1 MSFKVRR
8 LRLQTP
14 FCTDCLALL
23 GLSVCLAIIIL
34 YYLSPLEQSHSKME
48 LTRAQ
53 KHLKEIVKL
62 DQEKQELSLQLEY
75 DDM

>member
-1 MSFKVRR
+1 MSFNRKIR
-8 LRLQTP
+8 QNAMYS
-14 FCTDCLALL
+14 DCCALI
-23 GLSVCLAIIIL
+23 GLSACLIIIVL
-34 YYLSPLEQSHSKME
+34 YYISPFEQSQSKME

-62 DQEKQELSLQLEY
+62 DQERQELSLQLEY